1 VLQITHLKDK
11 HGTFKAYTPKENIVS
26 PEVSVVMSVYNGEK
40 YLRRCIESILSQSF
54 KDFEFII
61 INDGSTDN
69 SFDILAQY
77 ARTDNRVRLI
87 DQQNIGLTKSLNRGI
102 KASRGKCIARQD
114 VDDISIPDRF
124 EKQLYYINK
133 GYDFVCCR
141 TRINN
146 RKVTPLMFTVFYRV
160 LVKSINVFVHGTYL
174 FRKAILDRIGLYNE
188 DFICAQDYELV
199 RRIIRNRVKIYYMSD
214 ILYHSTKDDKSVTRA
229 NKLLQKQSAELIRK
243 YYRE

>member
-146 RKVTPLMFTVFYRV
+146 RKVTPLMFAIFYRL

-174 FRKAILDRIGLYNE
+174 FRKEILDRVGLYNE
-188 DFICAQDYELV
+188 KFVYAQDYEFI
-199 RRIIRNRVKIYYMSD
+199 RRIIKKSIRIYYMRD
-214 ILYHSTKDDKSVTRA
+214 ILYYSTKDSSSIGKSRG
-229 NKLLQKQSAELIRK
+229 LLQKRSAEIVRK
-243 YYRE
+243 YY